1 MSRIVLIEDH
11 AEIARLIE
19 AILVSRKHQVKAYPN
34 GQSGLDAMRRA
45 PPDLL
50 VLDVGLPDMNGFEV
64 AMTMRS
70 DMTLSDVPILML
82 TALNDIDNR
91 LRGLEVADDYL
102 TKPFEKR
109 ELLARAEAL
118 LRRNTRSGGL
128 RGRLELMG
136 GAAAAVQ
143 IVALAH
149 PKGAFILDDGAIVYF
164 DANRVVH
171 AVHPQLSGRDAVTD
185 AFSRQQ
191 GGFRFEPYA
200 DPPERS
206 LNLDPMAL
214 LLDTARLSDEASRR
228 SQTTPQAAPRPPTR
242 PSERPPKAAQ
252 AAPQKAAPQKA
263 APEAINIDAKG
274 LTVVPNL
281 SVARTYIDMLRG
293 MQKFTVR
300 ERWDKK
306 HNDTCVVFEGDV
318 LMLVALHSSLSD
330 ISEDFTQ
337 ILEGI

>member
-1 MSRIVLIEDH
+1 MSRIALIEDH

-34 GQSGLDAMRRA
+34 GQSGLDGMRRA

-50 VLDVGLPDMNGFEV
+50 VLDVGLPDINGFEV
-64 AMTMRS
+64 AMTTRR

-109 ELLARAEAL
+109 ELIARAEAL

-171 AVHPQLSGRDAVTD
+171 AVHPRLSGRDAVTE

-214 LLDTARLSDEASRR
+214 LLDSARLSDEASR
-228 SQTTPQAAPRPPTR
+228 PRPKAVSP
-242 PSERPPKAAQ
+242 PKVAPPKDDANRPPPAPPR
-252 AAPQKAAPQKA
+252 PQKSS
-263 APEAINIDAKG
+263 PEAIDIDAKG

-293 MQKFTVR
+293 MQEFTVR

-318 LMLVALHSSLSD
+318 LMLVALHSGLSD
-330 ISEDFTQ
+330 ISAELAQT
-337 ILEGI
+337 LEGI

>member
-1 MSRIVLIEDH
+1 M
-11 AEIARLIE
+11 
-19 AILVSRKHQVKAYPN
+19 SRKHQVKAYPN

-70 DMTLSDVPILML
+70 DMTLNDVPILML

-109 ELLARAEAL
+109 ELLARVEAL

-164 DANRVVH
+164 DENRVVH
-171 AVHPQLSGRDAVTD
+171 AVHPKLSGRAAVTE

-191 GGFRFEPYA
+191 GGFRFESYA

-214 LLDTARLSDEASRR
+214 LLDAARLSDEANR
-228 SQTTPQAAPRPPTR
+228 SQTDAPKAARPKKAAPPTDGTKRPPPGAPRPQT
-242 PSERPPKAAQ
+242 SPPKAAP
-252 AAPQKAAPQKA
+252 PQKS

-274 LTVVPNL
+274 LTIVPNL

-293 MQKFTVR
+293 MQTFSVR

-318 LMLVALHSSLSD
+318 LMLVALHSTLSD
-330 ISEDFTQ
+330 IPEDFARM
-337 ILEGI
+337 LEGI

>member
-1 MSRIVLIEDH
+1 MSNIVLIEDH
-11 AEIARLIE
+11 AEIARLVK
-19 AILVSRKHQVKAYPN
+19 AILMSRKHQVSDYPN
-34 GQSGLDAMRRA
+34 ARSGLDAMHRA

-70 DMTLSDVPILML
+70 DMTLNDVPILML

-109 ELLARAEAL
+109 ELLARVEAL
-118 LRRNTRSGGL
+118 LRRNQRGGGL
-128 RGRLELMG
+128 RGRFELMG

-149 PKGAFILDDGAIVYF
+149 PKGALIFDDGAIVYF
-164 DANRVVH
+164 DKGRIAH
-171 AVHPQLSGRDAVTD
+171 AVHPTLAGSTAVTE

-200 DPPERS
+200 EAPEQS
-206 LNLDPMAL
+206 LNLDPMSL
-214 LLDTARLSDEASRR
+214 LLEAARISDEK
-228 SQTTPQAAPRPPTR
+228 SQQPSPPPAPAK
-242 PSERPPKAAQ
+242 PKR
-252 AAPQKAAPQKA
+252 
-263 APEAINIDAKG
+263 EAINIDAKG

-281 SVARTYIDMLRG
+281 SVAKTYIEMLRG
-293 MQKFTVR
+293 MQDFSVR
-300 ERWDKK
+300 ERWDQK
-306 HNDTCVVFEGDV
+306 HNDTCVVFEGEV
-318 LMLVALHSSLSD
+318 LMLVALHSSLRD
-330 ISEDFTQ
+330 ISADFAK
-337 ILEGI
+337 LLDLNA